1 LTRLFHTTDLHA
13 SELVWRK
20 TLSSASHYEADVV
33 LLLGDL
39 TGKAMVP
46 FVRVGESE
54 WYCAPYG
61 KRETMLSKEQV
72 QEKKAV
78 FRNKGWYVFEA
89 RPSEVEELKTNP
101 AKREELFLTLM
112 RRTLDEM
119 LSEIDETRFPP
130 GVKMIVCPGND
141 DVFEIDDV
149 ILKHERVVYPLKRAV
164 WLDSKRQLV
173 SCEYVNP
180 TPWNTPRECSE
191 EKLEGR
197 LEKEIERADGETDSL
212 VCNFHAPP
220 YDSGL
225 DRAPKLDKD
234 LKPVMDFGNPVF
246 ESVGSRAVLKV
257 IREFQPLLGLHGHI
271 HESPAH
277 AKIGRTVCMNPGSE
291 YQIGTISGY
300 VIDLPD
306 DPKEEVKYWR
316 VTG

>member
-13 SELVWRK
+13 SEIVWRK
-20 TLSSASHYEADVV
+20 TLSSASHYEVDVV

-61 KRETMLSKEQV
+61 RRETLLSK
-72 QEKKAV
+72 
-78 FRNKGWYVFEA
+78 
-89 RPSEVEELKTNP
+89 ELKTNP

-119 LSEIDETRFPP
+119 LSEIDETNFPP
-130 GVKMIVCPGND
+130 RVKLIVCPGND

-149 ILKHERVVYPLKRAV
+149 IQKHERVVYPLKRV
-164 WLDSKRQLV
+164 VELDSKRQMV

-191 EKLEGR
+191 EKLERR
-197 LEKEIERADGETDSL
+197 LQKEIDGADGRTESL

-220 YDSGL
+220 YASGL
-225 DRAPKLDKD
+225 DRAPKLDRD
-234 LKPVMDFGNPVF
+234 LKPITDFGNPVF

-300 VIDLPD
+300 VVDLPD
-306 DPKEEVKYWR
+306 DPKGEVRYWR